1 MLDEQLKEEIAAQ
14 LPEDIPHVFISSFTQ
29 EGISELKNML
39 WDALQSDNN
48 EQTIAEIVVPELPDV
63 TDHPYYQQFNSNDE
77 EEE

>member
-48 EQTIAEIVVPELPDV
+48 EQTIAEIVMPELPDV